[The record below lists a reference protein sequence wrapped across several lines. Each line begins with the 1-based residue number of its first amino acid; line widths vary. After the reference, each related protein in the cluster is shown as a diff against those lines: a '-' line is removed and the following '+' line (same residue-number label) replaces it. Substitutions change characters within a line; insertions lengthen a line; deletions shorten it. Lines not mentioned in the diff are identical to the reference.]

1 MNVKYILGLCSLL
14 FSAFAVT
21 TIAASNTSAEKN
33 IVVKVQ
39 SSTNEIGY
47 QIGDIAHQTIMVITP
62 SGYQFDESSLPAK
75 GKGAANME
83 LRDAKWQV
91 HETDNTSQH
100 KLELEWQIFR
110 VMQET
115 RAYSLKPLDLKF
127 APQSPTDKVL
137 TVHVNA
143 ARVLVSSVLPTSMDA
158 AYTQPRF
165 DVAPQAR
172 NTRPMIITLS
182 FGLVG
187 LLLSG
192 VYFAWR
198 FDWLPARFTAL
209 FAAPKPFRI
218 AYRQI
223 QSLQKNTN
231 HSEQLTSAMR
241 TLRRA
246 CDATAGATISAE
258 RVGLLFECNARLAT
272 KRTEIESFYAESE
285 RAFFA
290 GNASSFS
297 LNKLKQLSRQL
308 MALESA

>member
-1 MNVKYILGLCSLL
+1 MNFKYIFGLYSIL
-14 FSAFAVT
+14 FSTFALT
-21 TIAASNTSAEKN
+21 TSAANSTSAEKN
-33 IVVKVQ
+33 IVVKMQ
-39 SSTNEIGY
+39 SNTDEIGY
-47 QIGDIAHQTIMVITP
+47 QIGDVARQTIMVITP
-62 SGYQFDESSLPAK
+62 SGYQFDESSLPVK

-91 HETDNTSQH
+91 HETGETSQH

-115 RAYSLKPLDLKF
+115 RAYSLKPLDLQF
-127 APQSPTDKVL
+127 SAQSPTDKVL

-158 AYTQPRF
+158 VYTQPRI

-172 NTRPMIITLS
+172 NTRPMIVTLS

-187 LLLSG
+187 LLLSSF
-192 VYFAWR
+192 YFSWR

-209 FAAPKPFRI
+209 FAAPKPFRS

-231 HSEQLTSAMR
+231 HSEQLTSAMC

-258 RVGLLFECNARLAT
+258 RVGLLFECNGRLAT

-290 GNASSFS
+290 GNASNFS
-297 LNKLKQLSRQL
+297 LNQLKQLSRQL

>member
-1 MNVKYILGLCSLL
+1 MNVKYIFGLCSLL
-14 FSAFAVT
+14 FSTFALT
-21 TIAASNTSAEKN
+21 TSAANSTSTEKK

-39 SSTNEIGY
+39 SITYEIGY
-47 QIGDIAHQTIMVITP
+47 QIGDVARQTIMVITP

-75 GKGAANME
+75 GKGVANME
-83 LRDAKWQV
+83 LRNAQWQV
-91 HETDNTSQH
+91 DETGNTSQH

-115 RAYSLKPLDLKF
+115 RAYSLKPLDLQFSSK
-127 APQSPTDKVL
+127 SPTDKVL
-137 TVHVNA
+137 TVHVHP

-158 AYTQPRF
+158 VYTQPRF

-172 NTRPMIITLS
+172 NTRPMIVTLS

-192 VYFAWR
+192 FYFAWR
-198 FDWLPARFTAL
+198 FDWLPARFSAL
-209 FAAPKPFRI
+209 FAAPKPFRS

-223 QSLQKNTN
+223 QSLQKITN
-231 HSEQLTSAMR
+231 HSEQVIRAMLA
-241 TLRRA
+241 LRRA

-258 RVGLLFECNARLAT
+258 RVGLLFKHNGRLAK

-297 LNKLKQLSRQL
+297 LNQLKQLSRQL